1 MAIHYSAAADNRG
14 ADNDIMMT
22 GLLSDFHFLRPL
34 WLLAILPAVL
44 LCITLW
50 RSRTGSNQWSQV
62 IAARF
67 LPFLLDGQS
76 ERQKRWP
83 LLGVFALWI
92 IATVA
97 VAGPVWQKIPQPVEQ
112 ASSPVVIAWDLSPSM
127 LAEDVKPSRLVRSR
141 LKIIDLLKARKDG
154 QTGLIAYSGEAYT
167 VTPITDDQRTI
178 INLLPALN
186 PGMLPTVG
194 SNPEMAFEQ
203 AETLLREAGA
213 TTGHIIFVTDEIDS
227 GAFAYLE
234 TLARKSLYRFTIW
247 GVGTTEGAPIPL
259 PNGGFAKDSAGNM
272 VVPKLNEA
280 ALSRFAAQAGGWYVP
295 LTTADTDVDTI
306 IRLLDNRAP
315 VTQTTLRVF
324 DQWYEQG
331 HWLALA
337 LLPFLALL
345 FRRGFIFSLLLI
357 MPFALHNPAAH
368 AFSWDDLWLKQ
379 DQQAERDLA
388 AGDAEAAGRF
398 TTPDRRGAAYFQL
411 QEYGKSAEEF
421 ALSTAPSGAYNLGT
435 ALTRAGSYEQA
446 IAAFDRALQTDPD
459 AQSPRHNREIA
470 RKLLELSRQQEQES
484 DQKQDGEQDDS
495 DQQQEGSPDSTSEDN
510 QSGQQESGDSDGG
523 TENATSDSQ
532 QPQNAEQ
539 PDASAEDSNPYSDAA
554 DAMNGEEPPQ
564 EPASAQPDAGDTE
577 DTGSR
582 TDAAALAETD
592 ELSDEQQMLE
602 QMLRKVPDDPSG
614 LLRNKFRYQYLQRK
628 QTLQQQSPF
637 SDNDAEKRW

>member
-1 MAIHYSAAADNRG
+1 
-14 ADNDIMMT
+14 MMT

-34 WLLAILPAVL
+34 WLLAILPALL
-44 LCITLW
+44 LCIALW
-50 RSRTGSNQWSQV
+50 RSRFGANQWSQV
-62 IAARF
+62 IATRF
-67 LPFLLDGQS
+67 LPFLLDGQA

-83 LLGVFALWI
+83 VLGVFALWV

-97 VAGPVWQKIPQPVEQ
+97 LAGPVWQKIPQPVEQ

-186 PGMLPTVG
+186 PGMLPVVG

-213 TTGHIIFVTDEIDS
+213 TAGHIIFVTDEIDS
-227 GAFAYLE
+227 DAFAYLE
-234 TLARKSLYRFTIW
+234 ALARKSLYRFTIW

-259 PNGGFAKDSAGNM
+259 PNGGFAQDSAGNM

-295 LTTADTDVDTI
+295 LTTTDTDVDTI
-306 IRLLDNRAP
+306 IRLLDNKAP
-315 VTQTTLRVF
+315 ITQTTLRVF

-357 MPFALHNPAAH
+357 MPFALHTSPVH
-368 AFSWDDLWLKQ
+368 AFSWDDLWLTQ
-379 DQQAERDLA
+379 DQQAERDFA
-388 AGDAEAAGRF
+388 AGDVEAAGRF
-398 TTPDRRGAAYFQL
+398 TTPDRRGAAYYQL
-411 QEYGKSAEEF
+411 QEFGKSAEEF
-421 ALSTAPSGAYNLGT
+421 AQSTSSSGAYNLGT
-435 ALTRAGSYEQA
+435 ALTRAGNYEKA
-446 IAAFDRALQTDPD
+446 IAAFDRALQSDPD
-459 AQSPRHNREIA
+459 AELARHNREIA
-470 RKLLELSRQQEQES
+470 RKLLELTRQQEQES
-484 DQKQDGEQDDS
+484 NQQQDQDGEQDDS
-495 DQQQEGSPDSTSEDN
+495 DQQQAGSPDSTSEDH
-510 QSGQQESGDSDGG
+510 QTGQQESGDSESGA
-523 TENATSDSQ
+523 ESAASDPQ
-532 QPQNAEQ
+532 QPQNTEE
-539 PDASAEDSNPYSDAA
+539 PDASSGDSNPYSDAA
-554 DAMNGEEPPQ
+554 DAMNEEDPSQ
-564 EPASAQPDAGDTE
+564 EPASVQPDAGDLE
-577 DTGSR
+577 DTGSN

-592 ELSDEQQMLE
+592 EMTDEQQILE